1 MTDQSNSQ
9 GRDSLRATWLQGS
22 HWPVAVYLVL
32 AFAILFFRLGASSLL
47 DWDEGLYA
55 QISKEIVRT
64 HDWLTLHWRGQS
76 WFEKPPLFMW
86 LTAVAYKIGG
96 ISEFSARVVSALAA
110 VALFGLLPA
119 FGKILGD
126 RWIGIL
132 AGLILLTNNEFLFRS
147 RFGTTDILL
156 TLFLWLAFY
165 GFLRV
170 EAGKARGWLVVGAA
184 LGFAVLD
191 KSMAAAVGP
200 AVIGASLLLDGPKK
214 IKQTLLCPQFWVGI
228 LIAVVIVGPWHLIM
242 HLEHGM
248 AFWREYLGLQV
259 VTRMRAGMGSFYHGG
274 RLFYLGQLQNDFYPW
289 FFPGLFA
296 LAIAL
301 RNILRERQVGLRLL
315 LLHVAV
321 VFVLYTAVQTKN
333 PWYMLPL
340 YPALALLTAALFLQA
355 WKKSD
360 AAALGAI
367 LLGGVLDALMGPPAA
382 VAVFGALAVLAYLV
396 LHRRQELA
404 QRAVAAIIFGGILL
418 IGAATLPDLYHN
430 RETDVA
436 HFGKM
441 IARAFPQDQQAILI
455 FGRPYGAGAPGPALT
470 Y

>member
-214 IKQTLLCPQFWVGI
+214 IKQTLLCPQFWVVFS
-228 LIAVVIVGPWHLIM
+228 LPW
-242 HLEHGM
+242 
-248 AFWREYLGLQV
+248 
-259 VTRMRAGMGSFYHGG
+259 
-274 RLFYLGQLQNDFYPW
+274 
-289 FFPGLFA
+289 
-296 LAIAL
+296 
-301 RNILRERQVGLRLL
+301 
-315 LLHVAV
+315 
-321 VFVLYTAVQTKN
+321 
-333 PWYMLPL
+333 
-340 YPALALLTAALFLQA
+340 
-355 WKKSD
+355 
-360 AAALGAI
+360 
-367 LLGGVLDALMGPPAA
+367 
-382 VAVFGALAVLAYLV
+382 
-396 LHRRQELA
+396 
-404 QRAVAAIIFGGILL
+404 
-418 IGAATLPDLYHN
+418 
-430 RETDVA
+430 
-436 HFGKM
+436 
-441 IARAFPQDQQAILI
+441 
-455 FGRPYGAGAPGPALT
+455 
-470 Y
+470 